1 MPWPLLNKSM
11 RLAYARAI
19 LALVSIAKNEKTKLT
34 KAHNELEAYSAPQRA
49 DLAKSVEVVTGLNCH

>member
-1 MPWPLLNKSM
+1 M